1 MLAVHARAWG
11 MVGKHAITE
20 LYPPAKE
27 HAE

>member
-11 MVGKHAITE
+11 MEGKHAITE
-20 LYPPAKE
+20 LYPLAKE